1 MGQLAE
7 GTLDRSPAGS
17 MDIEEGGRPRS
28 LGWVVAVNVV
38 GGTAVL
44 GSYVL
49 GLAGHPESRGALWGG
64 VPEAMLPA
72 YTTNMFL
79 AAAGYL
85 ALAWHIV
92 FVLMRHGARVAGRDV
107 GQVALPLFLAVLVPS
122 ALWLP
127 LTFDMIAAPSAAL
140 WWTIRGVLALVAI
153 GSLGLWAVAAFARP
167 VGSTKTRLG
176 AVIGGAFFC
185 LQTVVLD
192 AIVWTALY
200 PFG

>member
-1 MGQLAE
+1 MRPAEAETE
-7 GTLDRSPAGS
+7 GTGGGLAAIVAARDEADRIAATVAALRAAFPAAA
-17 MDIEEGGRPRS
+17 I
-28 LGWVVAVNVV
+28 WVADDASRD
-38 GGTAVL
+38 GTAE
-44 GSYVL
+44 
-49 GLAGHPESRGALWGG
+49 LAL
-64 VPEAMLPA
+64 
-72 YTTNMFL
+72 
-79 AAAGYL
+79 AAGYL